1 MTEQVLAAARKIVD
15 ERTGE
20 QAARMGRVVTMSELR
35 AAVAVAVAAGA
46 ASEARLIDVMNT
58 LADSRLVRLVT
69 VSPERKWYV
78 SAPEPAGPPA

>member
-1 MTEQVLAAARKIVD
+1 MTEQVLAAARQIVAA
-15 ERTGE
+15 RTGE

-35 AAVAVAVAAGA
+35 AAVGTAAGA

-69 VSPERKWYV
+69 VNPERKWYV
-78 SAPEPAGPPA
+78 SAPEPAGTPA

>member
-15 ERTGE
+15 ERAGE

-35 AAVAVAVAAGA
+35 AAVAVAAGA

-78 SAPEPAGPPA
+78 SASEPAGTPA